1 MLTENN
7 TAIQGQRRSWNLLK
21 KLGEGDAGEIYLV
34 ESLLDNQ
41 PAILKRPRK
50 GSFVS
55 DTLRQASQIKTEGS
69 ILRELPRVTF
79 PNQTL
84 QLKIPTLI
92 DQNKP
97 EYGLGEQTF
106 IIIEQASG
114 LDLKLLSQV
123 IRFGPASI
131 QNLPNNPESTFF
143 IQQWSQFP
151 EFPEPLL
158 VRILL
163 GVLNLLETI
172 HTTKIRNDQDT
183 QSGVIWNDVKPEHLY
198 WDPVGVR
205 LTVIDWGNSQFLESD
220 SITINRQ
227 YSALDDFR
235 QFIQEMGT
243 FISGANP
250 DLYTRLEWPENT
262 TSDDIYV
269 LAIQPLKEKLAA
281 QYAIDSEHLQALR
294 RQEVDLHNRSKP
306 ELEQIIKGEELQH
319 QLAAYG
325 EMPDNIGA
333 FNFMSKAAFHMVSGY
348 RLVEF
353 RKVCKKAARLP
364 STSSNKWKLLDEI
377 AKVALQETA
386 DTDELTRTAFSNS
399 LAAGVAGDWSAALWE
414 LFAHLGEEPRPA
426 WWGKISQEV
435 RKVCLGL
442 EPEALAPY
450 TEFARL
456 NYTLKAEVTRK
467 GKQRLNTAAQGIS
480 TNGPELP
487 DFHWQSSEEFI
498 ATFHEEVIKKW
509 KEIEPCPPNSGIG
522 YTEVDSLIDPIE
534 DILPGTQ
541 KRLEKLLMQPKAQ
554 VDLVLNAWEHKDF
567 EQARRGLRSILMW
580 DPDRA
585 RLFTAEKAIIAAP
598 QWLTRVHRGAG
609 KDEPFYDYLTSVEL
623 AGRTLR
629 NQVGPSKWLDETLEA
644 FKRLRK
650 GMQSVDLMIEY
661 PEIMQE
667 LPWLNEY
674 KSREILS
681 LPHTRLLTLERD
693 NARNYQYNI
702 TEGVVEGKFGPK
714 QSMVLA
720 EPLDTWMPEA
730 RGSSA
735 RVFAGNLRNL
745 AKQSQ
750 SFAIKIMR
758 PDQLDYALPLFI
770 EEIQIL
776 TMLRDVPG
784 ITPLVECG
792 FIKIEDG
799 QALPSDESHASAKE
813 LCGQVIHYGVEQA
826 QNFLASMDRQL
837 SVGWLPYLALVRRNP
852 EYNLVRFCDAGITH
866 GWFLTLREGFLLTLQ
881 ICDILQF
888 AHDRNIV
895 YRDHKILH
903 YYWDVDAHGVT
914 MIDWNIAKH
923 HPQGLSEEEKQF
935 DLVQFGARAM
945 HHIFTG
951 RPAQG
956 SLQLG
961 PNRPEDIE
969 KASTHYPV
977 NWTYD
982 DERLPNQLKTILE
995 QILNQ
1000 GYTQVR
1006 DIRQDLLGIY
1016 QQLPG
1021 TDKNSQSYQGHE
1033 RSN

>member
-1 MLTENN
+1 MLTDTY
-7 TAIQGQRRSWNLLK
+7 TAIQGQRRSWNLIK

-50 GSFVS
+50 SSFVS
-55 DTLRQASQIKTEGS
+55 DTLRQANQIKMEGS
-69 ILRELPRVTF
+69 ILRELPKVTF
-79 PNQTL
+79 PNQA
-84 QLKIPTLI
+84 LKLTTPTLI

-97 EYGLGEQTF
+97 EVGLGEQTF

-114 LDLKLLSQV
+114 LDLKLLSQI
-123 IRFGPASI
+123 IRFDPSNI
-131 QNLPNNPESTFF
+131 QNLPTNPESTFF

-151 EFPEPLL
+151 KFPEPLL
-158 VRILL
+158 VRLLL

-172 HTTKIRNDQDT
+172 HTTKIRTDFNT

-205 LTVIDWGNSQFLESD
+205 LTVIDWGNSQLLEND
-220 SITINRQ
+220 SISINHQ
-227 YSALDDFR
+227 YSTLDDFR
-235 QFIQEMGT
+235 QFIQEMGS
-243 FISGANP
+243 FVSEANP
-250 DLYTRLEWPENT
+250 DLYKLLEWPQDT
-262 TSDDIYV
+262 TSDDIYSQ
-269 LAIQPLKEKLAA
+269 AIQPLMEKLVTVYSRDTE
-281 QYAIDSEHLQALR
+281 QLQELR
-294 RQEVDLHNRSKP
+294 RREVDLGSLSKP
-306 ELEQIIKGEELQH
+306 ELDQISQYEELAH
-319 QLAAYG
+319 RLAAHG
-325 EMPDNIGA
+325 EMPDNIGTN
-333 FNFMSKAAFHMVSGY
+333 NFISKAAFHMVSEN

-353 RKVCKKAARLP
+353 RKVCKKTARL
-364 STSSNKWKLLDEI
+364 SYNSADKWKLLDDI

-386 DTDELTRTAFSNS
+386 DKDELTRTAFSNS

-414 LFAHLGEEPRPA
+414 LFAHLNDRPRPV
-426 WWGKISQEV
+426 WWEKISQEV

-442 EPEALAPY
+442 EPDAISPY

-456 NYTLKAEVTRK
+456 NYTLQAEVTRK
-467 GKQRLNTAAQGIS
+467 GKQRLSAAAQGS
-480 TNGPELP
+480 GSNNPELA
-487 DFHWQSSEEFI
+487 DFHWQASEELI
-498 ATFHEEVIKKW
+498 ATFREEVIKKW
-509 KEIEPCPPNSGIG
+509 KEIEPSPPNSGIG
-522 YTEVDSLIDPIE
+522 YTEVDSVIDPIE
-534 DILPGTQ
+534 DLLPGTR
-541 KRLEKLLMQPKAQ
+541 KKLENLLMQPKAQ

-567 EQARRGLRSILMW
+567 ELARRGLHAILVW

-585 RLFTAEKAIIAAP
+585 RLYTAEKAILEAP
-598 QWLTRVHRGAG
+598 QWLSRTHRGAG

-629 NQVGPSKWLDETLEA
+629 NQVGPARWLDESLEA

-650 GMQSVDLMIEY
+650 GMRSVDLMIEY

-681 LPHTRLLTLERD
+681 LAHTRPLTLERD
-693 NARNYQYNI
+693 NIGNYQYNV

-735 RVFAGNLRNL
+735 RVFAGYLHNP

-750 SFAIKIMR
+750 SFAFKIMR
-758 PDQLDYALPLFI
+758 PDQVEYALPLFI

-792 FIKIEDG
+792 YVKIEDG

-813 LCGQVIHYGVEQA
+813 LRGNVIHYGAEQA
-826 QNFLASMDRQL
+826 QNFLASMERHL
-837 SVGWLPYLALVRRNP
+837 SNGWLPYLALLRRNP
-852 EYNLVRFCDAGITH
+852 EYNLIRYCDAGNTH
-866 GWFLTLREGFLLTLQ
+866 GWFLPLRECFILTLQ
-881 ICDILQF
+881 ICDIMQY

-903 YYWDVDAHGVT
+903 YYWDVDTHGVT
-914 MIDWNIAKH
+914 MIDWNIAKR

-969 KASTHYPV
+969 KASNHYPV
-977 NWTYD
+977 SWTYD

-995 QILNQ
+995 QIQNQ

-1006 DIRQDLLGIY
+1006 DIQRDLLAIY

-1021 TDKNSQSYQGHE
+1021 TDTA
-1033 RSN
+1033 

>member
-1 MLTENN
+1 MLTETNA
-7 TAIQGQRRSWNLLK
+7 TIQGQRRSWNLVK

-41 PAILKRPRK
+41 PAILKRPRR

-55 DTLRQASQIKTEGS
+55 DTLRQASQIKTEGF
-69 ILRELPRVTF
+69 ILRELPRVAF
-79 PNQTL
+79 PNQAL
-84 QLKIPTLI
+84 HLNIPTLI

-97 EYGLGEQTF
+97 DYGLGEQTF

-114 LDLKLLSQV
+114 LDLKLLSQI

-131 QNLPNNPESTFF
+131 QNLPTNPESTFF
-143 IQQWSQFP
+143 IQQWSQFSK
-151 EFPEPLL
+151 FPEPLL

-172 HTTKIRNDQDT
+172 HTCKIRTDQDT

-198 WDPVGVR
+198 WDPKGTQ

-227 YSALDDFR
+227 FSTLDDFR
-235 QFIQEMGT
+235 QFIQEMGN
-243 FISGANP
+243 FISEANP
-250 DLYTRLEWPENT
+250 DLHARLEWPENT
-262 TSDDIYV
+262 TNDDIYMV
-269 LAIQPLKEKLAA
+269 VIQPLKEKLATL
-281 QYAIDSEHLQALR
+281 YATDSENLQALR
-294 RQEVDLHNRSKP
+294 RQEMDLHNLSNP
-306 ELEQIIKGEELQH
+306 ELEQITQNDELQR
-319 QLAAYG
+319 QLSAYG
-325 EMPDNIGA
+325 EMPDNISA
-333 FNFMSKAAFHMVSGY
+333 ITFMSKAAFHMVSED
-348 RLVEF
+348 RLAEF
-353 RKVCKKAARLP
+353 QKVCENAAKLP
-364 STSSNKWKLLDEI
+364 STSSDKWKLLGQI
-377 AKVALQETA
+377 AEVARQVKV
-386 DTDELTRTAFSNS
+386 DTDEQTQTAFANS
-399 LAAGVAGDWSAALWE
+399 LAAGVAGDWSVALWE
-414 LFAHLGEEPRPA
+414 LFAHLGDGSRPA
-426 WWGKISQEV
+426 WWEKISQEV

-442 EPEALAPY
+442 ESEALSPY

-456 NYTLKAEVTRK
+456 NYTLRAEVTRK
-467 GKQRLNTAAQGIS
+467 GKQRLSAAAQGIGN
-480 TNGPELP
+480 NGQELS
-487 DFHWQSSEEFI
+487 DFHWQASEDLI
-498 ATFHEEVIKKW
+498 ATFREEVIKKW
-509 KEIEPCPPNSGIG
+509 KAIEPSPPNSGIS
-522 YTEVDSLIDPIE
+522 YTEVDSVIDQIE
-534 DILPGTQ
+534 ALLPGTQ
-541 KRLEKLLMQPKAQ
+541 KKLEKLLMQPKAQ

-567 EQARRGLRSILMW
+567 ELARRGLRSILMW

-585 RLFTAEKAIIAAP
+585 RLYTAEKAIIATP
-598 QWLTRVHRGAG
+598 QWLTRIHRGAG

-629 NQVGPSKWLDETLEA
+629 NQVGPSNWLDETLEA
-644 FKRLRK
+644 FRRLRK
-650 GMQSVDLMIEY
+650 GMRSVDLMIEY

-681 LPHTRLLTLERD
+681 LPHTRPLTLERD
-693 NARNYQYNI
+693 NPRKYQSSI
-702 TEGVVEGKFGPK
+702 AEGVVEGKFGPK
-714 QSMVLA
+714 QSMFLA

-745 AKQSQ
+745 AKQSL
-750 SFAIKIMR
+750 SFAFKIMR

-784 ITPLVECG
+784 ITPLAECG

-799 QALPSDESHASAKE
+799 QALPSDDSHASAAG
-813 LCGQVIHYGVEQA
+813 LNGQVIHYGVEQA

-837 SVGWLPYLALVRRNP
+837 SGGWLPYLALVRRNP
-852 EYNLVRFCDAGITH
+852 EYNLIRYCDAGNTH
-866 GWFLTLREGFLLTLQ
+866 GWFLPLRESFVLTLQ

-903 YYWDVDAHGVT
+903 YYWDVDEHGVT
-914 MIDWNIAKH
+914 MIDWNIAKR

-951 RPAQG
+951 RTAQG

-1006 DIRQDLLGIY
+1006 DLRRDLLGIY
-1016 QQLPG
+1016 EQLPG
-1021 TDKNSQSYQGHE
+1021 TDKNSE
-1033 RSN
+1033 RNQEHDPLN

>member
-1 MLTENN
+1 MLTETNE
-7 TAIQGQRRSWNLLK
+7 AIQGQRQSWNLIK
-21 KLGEGDAGEIYLV
+21 KLGEGDAGEVYLV

-41 PAILKRPRK
+41 PAIVKRPRR
-50 GSFVS
+50 GSFFS
-55 DTLRQASQIKTEGS
+55 DILRQASQIKTEGS
-69 ILRELPRVTF
+69 ILRGLPRAAFT
-79 PNQTL
+79 NQSL
-84 QLKIPTLI
+84 HLNIPTLI
-92 DQNKP
+92 DQNRS

-106 IIIEQASG
+106 IIIEQARG

-131 QNLPNNPESTFF
+131 QTLPINPESTFL

-151 EFPEPLL
+151 EFPAQLL

-172 HTTKIRNDQDT
+172 HTTEIRNEQGT

-198 WDPVGVR
+198 WDPLGVR

-220 SITINRQ
+220 SVTKDRH

-235 QFIQEMGT
+235 QFIQEMGS
-243 FISGANP
+243 FILEANSA
-250 DLYTRLEWPENT
+250 LYTRLEWPEN
-262 TSDDIYV
+262 SASSIIYEHV
-269 LAIQPLKEKLAA
+269 IQPLKEKLAA
-281 QYAIDSEHLQALR
+281 LHEVDSEHLQALR
-294 RQEVDLHNRSKP
+294 QQEVDLYGLPRP
-306 ELEQIIKGEELQH
+306 ELEQIVQYEELQQ

-325 EMPDNIGA
+325 EMPDNFSAI
-333 FNFMSKAAFHMVSGY
+333 NFMFKAAYQMAAEY
-348 RLVEF
+348 RLAEF
-353 RKVCKKAARLP
+353 QKVCENAARLP
-364 STSSNKWKLLDEI
+364 STSSDKWKLLNEI
-377 AKVALQETA
+377 AAVARQTA
-386 DTDELTRTAFSNS
+386 VTDELTQTAFSNA
-399 LAAGVAGDWSAALWE
+399 LAAGVAGDWTVALWE
-414 LFAHLGEEPRPA
+414 LFARLGDGPRPD
-426 WWGKISQEV
+426 WWEKISQEV
-435 RKVCLGL
+435 RKIALGL
-442 EPEALAPY
+442 EPEAISPY
-450 TEFARL
+450 TMFARL
-456 NYTLKAEVTRK
+456 YYTLQAEVTRY
-467 GKQRLNTAAQGIS
+467 GDQRLRAAAEGMGNNSQ
-480 TNGPELP
+480 ELGG
-487 DFHWQSSEEFI
+487 FHWQASEELI
-498 ATFHEEVIKKW
+498 ATVREEIIKKW

-522 YTEVDSLIDPIE
+522 YTEVDSLIDPIDE
-534 DILPGTQ
+534 LLPGS
-541 KRLEKLLMQPKAQ
+541 REKVEKSLTQPKAQ
-554 VDLVLNAWEHKDF
+554 VDLVLNAWEQKDF
-567 EQARRGLRSILMW
+567 ELARRGLRSILVW

-585 RLFTAEKAIIAAP
+585 RLLTAEKAIGAAP
-598 QWLTRVHRGAG
+598 QWLARVRRGAG

-644 FKRLRK
+644 FKRLRR
-650 GMQSVDLMIEY
+650 GTRSVDLMIEY
-661 PEIMQE
+661 PEIMHE

-674 KSREILS
+674 QSREILS
-681 LPHTRLLTLERD
+681 LPHTHPLTVERD
-693 NARNYQYNI
+693 RARYSQANI
-702 TEGVVEGKFGPK
+702 TEGVVEGKFGSN

-745 AKQSQ
+745 SKHPLSLA
-750 SFAIKIMR
+750 FKIMR
-758 PDQLDYALPLFI
+758 PDQLDYAIPLFI

-784 ITPLVECG
+784 ITPFVECG
-792 FIKIEDG
+792 FIKIKDG
-799 QALPSDESHASAKE
+799 QALPSDESHASAE
-813 LCGQVIHYGVEQA
+813 QLSGQVIHYGVEQA

-852 EYNLVRFCDAGITH
+852 EYNLLRYCDASYTH
-866 GWFLTLREGFLLTLQ
+866 GWFLTLRDSLVLSLQ

-903 YYWDVDAHGVT
+903 YYWDTDAHGVA
-914 MIDWNIAKH
+914 MIDWNIAKRQ
-923 HPQGLSEEEKQF
+923 PQGLSEAEKQF
-935 DLVQFGARAM
+935 DLVQFGARGL

-956 SLQLG
+956 SLPLG

-982 DERLPNQLKTILE
+982 DERLPNQLRTILE
-995 QILNQ
+995 QTLNQ

-1021 TDKNSQSYQGHE
+1021 TDKS
-1033 RSN
+1033 